1 MRGRPPDRAEK
12 GEEEMFSTREF
23 DQYAMRGETSQDDAV
38 ILSYLN
44 DEVPLFVD
52 DAGRVWTEGDVY
64 IARYVDTEPGDGIG
78 C

>member
-1 MRGRPPDRAEK
+1 M
-12 GEEEMFSTREF
+12 MYTREF
-23 DQYAMRGETSQDDAV
+23 DRFSMKGETGQDDAV

-44 DEVPLFVD
+44 DEVPLFAD
-52 DAGRVWTEGDVY
+52 NEGRVWTEGDVY